1 MPESI
6 VDPVLNASVNNDVRP
21 MCERARNLVITASA
35 LADAAGL
42 LLGRLGQLPD
52 DTIVDDGRYGEG
64 VPPPTVGDLRAAAQF
79 LEDVLPVMARHAAYP
94 VICKLCVRLP
104 NL

>member
-42 LLGRLGQLPD
+42 LLGRLERFPD
-52 DTIVDDGRYGEG
+52 ETVVDDQRYAEG
-64 VPPPTVGDLRAAAQF
+64 IPPPTVGDLRAAASF
-79 LEDVLPVMARHAAYP
+79 LSEVLPVMVRHPAYP
-94 VICKLCVRLP
+94 VLCKLCVRLP